1 MQRVLL
7 VAYHLMEMKNISCMK
22 KIAIYGAGGFG
33 KEVACILNLIN
44 QKLPTWEL
52 IGFFDDGIEKGTKI
66 SHFGSVLGNIHN
78 VNEWNEDLCIAF
90 AVGSPQILYKLVN
103 AIQNPFIHYPNIIH
117 PDAFFADIESLK
129 IGIGNV
135 IVRGCSFSCDVTIG
149 NFNQFNSISA
159 LAHDV
164 KVGDFNVFMP
174 LCRVSGETTIGNKN
188 FFGIGS
194 VVLQC
199 MTIGN
204 NTRIGAGSYLMRN
217 TKDGNLYFG
226 NPARKTEF

>member
-1 MQRVLL
+1 
-7 VAYHLMEMKNISCMK
+7 MK

-44 QKLPTWEL
+44 EKNPTWEL
-52 IGFFDDGIEKGTKI
+52 VGFFDDGKEKGQPI
-66 SHFGSVLGNIHN
+66 SHFGPVLGNL
-78 VNEWNEDLCIAF
+78 VDLNNWPEPLSIAF
-90 AVGSPQILYKLVN
+90 AVGSPAILQKLVN
-103 AIQNPFIHYPNIIH
+103 GITNSNISYPNIIH
-117 PDAFFADIESLK
+117 PEAFFADKETFK
-129 IGIGNV
+129 IGRGNV
-135 IVRGCSFSCDVTIG
+135 IVRGCSFSCDVSIG

-174 LCRVSGETTIGNKN
+174 LTRISGETTIGNQN

-199 MTIGN
+199 IKIGN
-204 NTRIGAGSYLMRN
+204 NTRIGAGSYIMRN
-217 TKDGNLYFG
+217 TIDGHLYFG
-226 NPARKTEF
+226 NPARKTNI

>member
-1 MQRVLL
+1 
-7 VAYHLMEMKNISCMK
+7 MK

-44 QKLPTWEL
+44 EKTPTWEL
-52 IGFFDDGIEKGTKI
+52 VGFFDDGKEKGLQI
-66 SHFGSVLGNIHN
+66 SHFGKVLGNLT
-78 VNEWNEDLCIAF
+78 DLNDWTEPLSIAF
-90 AVGSPQILYKLVN
+90 AVGSPQILQKLVTG
-103 AIQNPFIHYPNIIH
+103 ITNPNIDFPNIIH
-117 PDAFFADIESLK
+117 PEAFFADKRSLQ
-129 IGIGNV
+129 IGMGNV

-174 LCRVSGETTIGNKN
+174 LTRISGETTICNNN

-194 VVLQC
+194 IVLQGLH
-199 MTIGN
+199 IGN
-204 NTRIGAGSYLMRN
+204 QTRIGAGSILMTK
-217 TKDGNLYFG
+217 TKDGFLYMG
-226 NPARKTEF
+226 NPAKKMDF

>member
-1 MQRVLL
+1 
-7 VAYHLMEMKNISCMK
+7 MK

-44 QKLPTWEL
+44 EKNPTWEL
-52 IGFFDDGIEKGTKI
+52 VGFFDDGKEKGMVV
-66 SHFGSVLGNIHN
+66 SHFGSILGNLH
-78 VNEWNEDLCIAF
+78 DLNLWPEPISIAF
-90 AVGSPQILYKLVN
+90 AVGSPAILQKLVTGITN
-103 AIQNPFIHYPNIIH
+103 PNIDFPNIVH
-117 PDAFFADIESLK
+117 PEAFFADKKSLQ
-129 IGIGNV
+129 IGQGNV
-135 IVRGCSFSCDVTIG
+135 IVRGCSFSCDVSIG

-174 LCRVSGETTIGNKN
+174 LTRISGETTIGNQN

-199 MTIGN
+199 IKIGN

-217 TKDGNLYFG
+217 TKDGHLYFG
-226 NPARKTEF
+226 NPARKFNI